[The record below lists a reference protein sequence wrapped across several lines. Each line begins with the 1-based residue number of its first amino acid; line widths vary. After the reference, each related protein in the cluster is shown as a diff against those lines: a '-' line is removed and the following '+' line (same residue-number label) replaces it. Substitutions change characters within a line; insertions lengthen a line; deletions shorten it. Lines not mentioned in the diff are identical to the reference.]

1 MDAGLNIQF
10 LTDEPVSEKLIARL
24 KAFRPGLDIYF
35 ERLTA
40 ENVKELKK
48 NNVEINCWTVED
60 KTAAEKLISYGADY
74 ITTNILK

>member
-1 MDAGLNIQF
+1 MNIQF

-24 KAFRPGLDIYF
+24 KAFRLGLDIYF

-48 NNVEINCWTVED
+48 NNVEINCWTVDD
-60 KTAAEKLISYGADY
+60 KTAAEKLISYGVDY
-74 ITTNILK
+74 ITTNIPE

>member
-24 KAFRPGLDIYF
+24 KAFRLGLDIYI

-48 NNVEINCWTVED
+48 NNVEINCWTVDD
-60 KTAAEKLISYGADY
+60 KTAAEKLISYGVDY
-74 ITTNILK
+74 ITTNIPE

>member
-1 MDAGLNIQF
+1 MNIQF

-24 KAFRPGLDIYF
+24 KAFRLGLDIYF

-48 NNVEINCWTVED
+48 NNVEINCWTVDD
-60 KTAAEKLISYGADY
+60 KTAAEKLISYGVNY
-74 ITTNILK
+74 ITTNIPE